1 MKDNLRIALAQINV
15 TVGDFRNNYLKILE
29 YIESARALSADIVI
43 FPELALTGYPPE
55 DLLLKTGFIREN
67 EKYLQL
73 LAHETKGITA
83 IIGFVDTDV
92 DIFNA
97 AAVLNGG
104 TVVAVYRKNYL
115 PNYSVFDENRYFL
128 PGDEHLVLDLA
139 GCRVGV
145 TICEDLWY
153 PDGPARRQVLEGK
166 AEVIVNLSASPYHK
180 RKCRERERL
189 FSVRAS
195 DYHAVVAYVNLV
207 GGQDE
212 LVFDGG
218 SLIIDQN
225 GAILAQGELFHED
238 FLVRDI
244 DIEAVFRERL
254 RDPRLR
260 SDVTR
265 LRAEG
270 KKSRVK
276 VVFLEDKGDAGDG
289 KPLLPVRPPTQDP
302 AGEAQ
307 GSINGEAEI
316 YGALVLGTK
325 DYVRKNEFGKVVI
338 GLSGGIDSAL
348 TASIA
353 VDALGKDSVH
363 AVFMPSRYTSVESSR
378 DAAAL
383 AEALDIRMETIPI
396 EGCFGEYVKMLAGTF
411 RGREEDV
418 TEENIQARIRGNILM
433 ALSNKFGWLVLS
445 TGNKSESSVGYATL
459 YGDMA
464 GGFSVL
470 KDVYKTTVNK
480 LANYRNTLEPVIPQN
495 ILRKA
500 PSAELKPDQTDMDS
514 LPPYELLDA
523 ILEEIIERD
532 TGLDHLVSLGFD
544 RGIAE
549 DVFSMVNR
557 NEYKRRQAP
566 PGIRITRRAFGKD
579 RRIPLTN
586 RFSE

>member
-1 MKDNLRIALAQINV
+1 MKDYLRIALAQVNL
-15 TVGDFRNNYLKILE
+15 TVGDFRNNYNKILE
-29 YIESARALSADIVI
+29 YIEAARALSADIVV
-43 FPELALTGYPPE
+43 FPELAVTGYPPE
-55 DLLLKTGFIREN
+55 DLLLKSGFIREN
-67 EKYLQL
+67 EKYLQM
-73 LAHETKGITA
+73 LAAETKGITA
-83 IIGFVDTDV
+83 IVGFVETDG

-104 TVVAVYRKNYL
+104 RVAAVYRKIYL

-128 PGDEHLVLDLA
+128 PGDEPLVFDLA

-180 RKCRERERL
+180 RKWQDRERL
-189 FSVRAS
+189 FAGRAS
-195 DYHAVVAYVNLV
+195 DYHAIIAYVNLI

-218 SLIIDQN
+218 SLIVDQN
-225 GAILAQGELFHED
+225 GNTLAQGELFHED
-238 FLVRDI
+238 FLVRDL

-260 SDVTR
+260 SDITR
-265 LRAEG
+265 LRAGGG
-270 KKSRVK
+270 KSKVK
-276 VVFLEDKGDAGDG
+276 FVELEDKGNIGG
-289 KPLLPVRPPTQDP
+289 RKPLLPVKPHSP
-302 AGEAQ
+302 AAVRDVQ
-307 GSINGEAEI
+307 GGLSEDAEI
-316 YGALVLGTK
+316 YEALVLGTK
-325 DYVRKNEFGKVVI
+325 DYVRKNEFGKVII
-338 GLSGGIDSAL
+338 GLSGGVDSAL
-348 TASIA
+348 TATIA

-363 AVFMPSRYTSVESSR
+363 AVFMPSRYTSVESRR
-378 DAAAL
+378 DATAL
-383 AEALDIRMETIPI
+383 AEALGIRLEEIPI
-396 EGCFGEYVKMLAGTF
+396 EGTFAEYKRMMAGSF
-411 RGREEDV
+411 KGREEDV

-470 KDVYKTTVNK
+470 KDVYKTTVNR
-480 LANYRNTLEPVIPQN
+480 LARYRNTVEPVIPKN
-495 ILRKA
+495 ILRK
-500 PSAELKPDQTDMDS
+500 PPTAELKPDQTDMDA
-514 LPPYELLDA
+514 LPPYDLLDA

-532 TGLDHLVSLGFD
+532 IGLDHLVSRGFD
-544 RGIAE
+544 RETAE
-549 DVFSMVNR
+549 DVFRMVNK

-566 PGIRITRRAFGKD
+566 PGIRISKRAFGKD

-586 RFSE
+586 RFNQ